1 MTVILQQPS
10 SVLVVSRTGETGPQV
25 RTALAGA
32 SDTTV
37 RHEPDTDGALAAL
50 DDSDDIGC
58 VVLDESVPDILS
70 PEALSKRDDHL
81 PGRVPRCGGRPGDA
95 RPAHAVPIHDV
106 PPASGRR

>member
-50 DDSDDIGC
+50 DD
-58 VVLDESVPDILS
+58 
-70 PEALSKRDDHL
+70 
-81 PGRVPRCGGRPGDA
+81 
-95 RPAHAVPIHDV
+95 
-106 PPASGRR
+106 GRRLAGNRLDAPSSGHQMGLSVSSSGS